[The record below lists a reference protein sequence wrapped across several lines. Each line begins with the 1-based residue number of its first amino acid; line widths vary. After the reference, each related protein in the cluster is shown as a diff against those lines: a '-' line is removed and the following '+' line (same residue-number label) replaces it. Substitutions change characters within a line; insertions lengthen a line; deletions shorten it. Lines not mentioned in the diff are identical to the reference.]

1 MLNERKLTERELD
14 KRTEAIQGLLSNKR
28 TLVKKYG
35 KDAEKVMYG
44 IATKQA
50 KNKIEDMNKD
60 KLKELIQTVLQKEEN
75 DNVDVNFSGVADYG
89 EEDKALGRE
98 DELEMKGL
106 EEGHGLDQND
116 LNTLESLRNQ
126 IEQGILDKKNRTK
139 FVKIL
144 DFLIKSNILQDKT
157 KDLSIKEGNFN
168 AGFDQF
174 VAIIDNR
181 AKQSNRSPKEEA
193 EDLID
198 DLRLHYGI
206 DAFYESLNEALNPE
220 VSQAV
225 NRFIKAM
232 AKRYSYSEKDAVFA
246 IQAALK
252 QRNFDGLNEA
262 NNLLK
267 QDALSP
273 AEYQKAKKLKGFDS
287 KNYKWDKNQDLHLIR
302 KMSEDLDVGH
312 QDNEPQM
319 LKSDLYRIAKYAAE
333 LYKMM
338 DKYDQGGEVDFPHWW
353 QAKVTKAKDMMVS
366 AKHYLDGEEKVDQ
379 IDAMMDKTV
388 NEGVVKDMH
397 TFLDALRDS
406 GVTNMFGAAPYLQKE
421 FGIDKKSAREVLAN
435 WMQSFSENVNERID
449 YDEALTLRGM
459 KAEIEAEIAQLYR
472 DMEQEAEPEGGEIAD
487 YYGGQLMKLEDR
499 LYKINKQLRDYDMN
513 ESTLNEGVF
522 LDDIAQMMFS
532 MDYDQLSPLEQET
545 VRDEAERQ
553 DPGDMSHQFQYYDM
567 NEATRQDLGM
577 SSSISKSRAKAHLKN
592 PSNDGSKV
600 YGLDSDGKRVELNDL
615 NDVNKFKK
623 FEIDA
628 DLKEGASK
636 EDQLKIANAAL
647 EKAEMDGDI
656 RKQELALA
664 AIDLIKGK
672 LNEAMDGGQLF
683 DYFASKGYVVKDRR
697 PDGYPPKEGVE
708 GYIVKDRDDSG
719 KRRSN
724 PGQMVIFQHNKDT
737 DQFTISQLGG
747 YSIDQKEAYKAGM
760 REEGGSSVAG
770 MDYYITDGNY
780 TPVNISAEGLKDIV
794 DHVMG
799 GLSREAKR
807 QQDFYAARG
816 RTSGTI
822 DEKIS
827 TAVREKLTKKSLE
840 EDLDLY
846 YKKGFKD
853 QTALVKRVWGS
864 KDVEEKRKILHY
876 MINNLP
882 KATREKKFSLK
893 QNINRMSA
901 SKLDLF
907 ANNLLHRDSKMTSM
921 EEKLTKS
928 SSVEDHVEDFKDS
941 DAPQFK
947 GKSLKKIK
955 QMALASFLSKQGKKK
970 VSEVKDSRKK
980 EGFKVGDKV
989 TYLGHPGEITKV
1001 NKEMTGAITYNVSY
1015 DKGNGKTKAS
1025 NIHNKGGEIKTV

>member
-14 KRTEAIQGLLSNKR
+14 KRAEAIQGLLSNKR

-50 KNKIEDMNKD
+50 KSKIEGMNKE
-60 KLKELIQTVLQKEEN
+60 KLKELIQSALQKEEVTTN
-75 DNVDVNFSGVADYG
+75 TDTGFSGRADYG
-89 EEDKALGRE
+89 EEDKALGQE

-106 EEGHGLDQND
+106 EEGHGLAQKDIDVLD
-116 LNTLESLRNQ
+116 LLVRSGEDDYLSDD
-126 IEQGILDKKNRTK
+126 EVEILK
-139 FVKIL
+139 FI
-144 DFLIKSNILQDKT
+144 IKSNILQDKR
-157 KDLSIKEGNFN
+157 KDLSVKEDKFRDSSMEDVFQSIRNLAHTTGMSEQEAAENAIDEIKFKFG
-168 AGFDQF
+168 
-174 VAIIDNR
+174 V
-181 AKQSNRSPKEEA
+181 
-193 EDLID
+193 
-198 DLRLHYGI
+198 
-206 DAFYESLNEALNPE
+206 DAMYESLNEALNPE
-220 VSQAV
+220 VTKAV
-225 NRFIKAM
+225 SRFIKAM

-252 QRNFDGLNEA
+252 QRKFDGLN
-262 NNLLK
+262 
-267 QDALSP
+267 
-273 AEYQKAKKLKGFDS
+273 
-287 KNYKWDKNQDLHLIR
+287 
-302 KMSEDLDVGH
+302 EDLDVGH
-312 QDNEPQM
+312 QDDEPQM

-353 QAKVTKAKDMMVS
+353 QGKVIKARDYMVA

-379 IDAMMDKTV
+379 IDAMLDV
-388 NEGVVKDMH
+388 NEIDNSEYAMK
-397 TFLDALRDS
+397 LRAL
-406 GVTNMFGAAPYLQKE
+406 
-421 FGIDKKSAREVLAN
+421 KSQPEPSRGG
-435 WMQSFSENVNERID
+435 ID

-459 KAEIEAEIAQLYR
+459 KAEIEDQIAQLFR
-472 DMEQEAEPEGGEIAD
+472 DMEQEAEPEGGEVAD
-487 YYGGQLMKLEDR
+487 RYGRELEKLEDR
-499 LYKINKQLRDYDMN
+499 LYKITKQLRD
-513 ESTLNEGVF
+513 
-522 LDDIAQMMFS
+522 
-532 MDYDQLSPLEQET
+532 
-545 VRDEAERQ
+545 
-553 DPGDMSHQFQYYDM
+553 YDM

-577 SSSISKSRAKAHLKN
+577 VSSISKSRAKSHLKN

-600 YGLDSDGKRVELNDL
+600 YGLDNDGKRVELKDL
-615 NDVNKFKK
+615 NDVDKFKK

-628 DLKEGASK
+628 DLNESLNEKLSP
-636 EDQLKIANAAL
+636 EDHLQIVRAMLV
-647 EKAEMDGDI
+647 KAEKDGDDDLK
-656 RKQELALA
+656 RRALA
-664 AIDLIKGK
+664 DMETVKKAYNLK
-672 LNEAMDGGQLF
+672 EEMDGGQLF
-683 DYFASKGYVVKDRR
+683 DYFANKGYVVKDRR

-708 GYIVKDRDDSG
+708 GYIVKDSDDSG

-724 PGQMVIFQHNKDT
+724 PGQMVIFQYNKDT

-770 MDYYITDGNY
+770 IDYYITDGNY
-780 TPVNISAEGLKDIV
+780 TPVDISAEGLKDIV

-807 QQDFYAARG
+807 QRDFYAARG

-822 DEKIS
+822 DELKAKIAS
-827 TAVREKLTKKSLE
+827 AVKEVVDSRKKKEFKVGDKVTYLGHPGEITKVNKEMTGATTYNVSYDKGNGKTKASNIYNKGGEIKAIEEKLTKSSLE

-893 QNINRMSA
+893 QNVNRMSA

-928 SSVEDHVEDFKDS
+928 SSVEKHIEDFKDS

-947 GKSLKKIK
+947 GKSQEKRRK
-955 QMALASFLSKQGKKK
+955 MAVASFLSKQKK
-970 VSEVKDSRKK
+970 
-980 EGFKVGDKV
+980 
-989 TYLGHPGEITKV
+989 
-1001 NKEMTGAITYNVSY
+1001 
-1015 DKGNGKTKAS
+1015 
-1025 NIHNKGGEIKTV
+1025 